1 MNALQTPLMARL
13 VPVALVSLGLLLAS
27 PAGAA
32 SMTES
37 ERCNWKADKVE
48 TRYTKCLAR
57 STTRLSNVLSGSTLD
72 EDFHC
77 AEQFHRSMDVIERR
91 ATFKEVGPEC
101 EERLT
106 PESQACTQAA
116 ALIVAGRDLDDYG
129 PQFDDLSLEDLACSP
144 IQAYLQ
150 DSYDDGYGAGYDDG
164 EASVDVTSNDQSVCE
179 AADGTWENDA
189 CTPWLPASSYNC
201 FIGGFCSR
209 ADVVADTASNGYT
222 NLYEGHTLGTEPA
235 LSAGC
240 YSGSG
245 SDWERGRLTPPQLFR
260 ASHVLGGGNTI
271 QVYYDLDII
280 CCSDCI

>member
-1 MNALQTPLMARL
+1 MNALQAPWMARL

-32 SMTES
+32 SMTEP

-57 STTRLSNVLSGSTLD
+57 STTRLSNVLNGSTLD

-91 ATFKEVGPEC
+91 ATFKEVGAEC
-101 EERLT
+101 EARLT
-106 PESQACTQAA
+106 PESQACTQAS
-116 ALIVAGRDLDDYG
+116 ALIVAGRDLDDYR
-129 PQFDDLSLEDLACSP
+129 PQFEDLSLEDLACSP

-150 DSYDDGYGAGYDDG
+150 DSYDDGYGAGYGDG

-179 AADGTWENDA
+179 AADGTWENGTCA
-189 CTPWLPASSYNC
+189 PASNYNC

-209 ADVVADTASNGYT
+209 AALDNPDADIT
-222 NLYEGHTLGTEPA
+222 NMYDGHTRDTEPA
-235 LSAGC
+235 LGAGC
-240 YSGSG
+240 NAGSG
-245 SDWERGRLTPPQLFR
+245 SSSWGNGHYLGFYNEILGAAGVNSFDIC
-260 ASHVLGGGNTI
+260 ASN
-271 QVYYDLDII
+271 
-280 CCSDCI
+280 